1 MAKNADYKKRVTRQI
16 TFPKK
21 LMDSVESRAKTFGYT
36 FPQYVRY
43 VLTKDIDRKDFYL
56 GPTEDIDD
64 EELAESIREG
74 LKEYEEGKTVTL
86 RSKKEIRDYFNSL
99 MNE

>member
-1 MAKNADYKKRVTRQI
+1 MVKNKDYKKSVTRQI

-21 LMDSVESRAKTFGYT
+21 LMDSVESRAKDFGYS

-43 VLTKDIDRKDFYL
+43 VLTKEVEKKDFYI
-56 GPTEDIDD
+56 GPTEYIDD

-74 LKEYEEGKTVTL
+74 IKEYQEGKTVTL
-86 RSKKEIRDYFNSL
+86 RSKKEILAYFNSI